1 LNDSS
6 REESTLSN
14 NRKGQKKN
22 LFYNH
27 LFCHQ
32 LTFFLTYLISYFSGV
47 NSKLV
52 LVCIYLSFHLAWS
65 GVRSYYK
72 EGLESRNYYTYKFCL
87 NNWIWSVAQWLKL
100 MSFLQGK
107 CTFFKR
113 SNPTF
118 VQIFNVLTHCY
129 KKINFDVFS
138 LAYTCSAVNIIGTN
152 IIVNLGGSLKDH
164 SHLAKNKSNKRY
176 HIFIRKF

>member
-129 KKINFDVFS
+129 KKKLILMFF
-138 LAYTCSAVNIIGTN
+138 
-152 IIVNLGGSLKDH
+152 H
-164 SHLAKNKSNKRY
+164 
-176 HIFIRKF
+176 